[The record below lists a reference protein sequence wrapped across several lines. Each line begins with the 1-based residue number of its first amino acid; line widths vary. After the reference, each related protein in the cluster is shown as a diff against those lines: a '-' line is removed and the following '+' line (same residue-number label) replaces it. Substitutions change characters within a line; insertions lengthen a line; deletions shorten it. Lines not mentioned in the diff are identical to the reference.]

1 MNIIITGASR
11 GLGYETVLRLSGDQR
26 NHILAL
32 ARSGKKLEELQKDCR
47 SAYSG
52 ADVSVLPFD
61 ILGDDHLRLTRLI
74 ETKFD
79 GKLHLLINNAGAM
92 INKPFEALKDEDF
105 QALWRSNFLGPVRM
119 IRTLL
124 SYMSSGAHILNIGSM
139 GGFQGS
145 DKFPGL
151 TAYSASKAALHNL
164 TECLA
169 GVLEDRKIRINCL
182 ALGSSQTGL
191 LEQIGRAHI

>member
-105 QALWRSNFLGPVRM
+105 EALWRSNLLGTVRM
-119 IRTLL
+119 IRRSEEHTSELQSL
-124 SYMSSGAHILNIGSM
+124 MRISYAV
-139 GGFQGS
+139 F
-145 DKFPGL
+145 
-151 TAYSASKAALHNL
+151 
-164 TECLA
+164 CLQ
-169 GVLEDRKIRINCL
+169 KNK
-182 ALGSSQTGL
+182 
-191 LEQIGRAHI
+191 

>member
-74 ETKFD
+74 ETKFRSEEHTSE
-79 GKLHLLINNAGAM
+79 L
-92 INKPFEALKDEDF
+92 
-105 QALWRSNFLGPVRM
+105 QALMSN
-119 IRTLL
+119 
-124 SYMSSGAHILNIGSM
+124 SSA
-139 GGFQGS
+139 
-145 DKFPGL
+145 GL
-151 TAYSASKAALHNL
+151 RFK
-164 TECLA
+164 
-169 GVLEDRKIRINCL
+169 KKKK
-182 ALGSSQTGL
+182 QTTT
-191 LEQIGRAHI
+191 IST